1 MLSEIKDSMKSE
13 FSSLNSR
20 LTSLESKGLGDAS
33 STPRVEAP
41 PPNHLVSSPEEA
53 EAEGDDNLS
62 MAPGSQERLFLEDDV
77 GEASLHKSQD
87 STHTSELKTESHV
100 GEEIEVSDVN
110 ASLISKEVLWA
121 RVYTLMRDVANVP
134 FASPPRVQK
143 LKSNFEASCGLAAD
157 NKPIYGSFPESNHT
171 ISALRIVNESLSNE
185 SLQSS
190 AQLSGFSPSSFPGV
204 FLVKDYQ
211 VYNSTLGRIVPTCD
225 KSMSNLLGSKPCD
238 SLRLSQAL
246 WSKSENLLRNSSLVL
261 GHADHYLAASGSL
274 LQDLDGE
281 GIPEIKAFLLQ
292 LDKALGA
299 SQSLILGTLAN
310 FTLAKRLEMLDKSTV
325 SESLKDSL
333 LRSPISSKIFG
344 LSLEKVQEEAALFF
358 HFFPFFS
365 DFLEAPLQGC
375 SEETE
380 SALGHCPFVI
390 CQPLPGRKKFLCH
403 IFLWEGGWPIFL
415 DQWEKI
421 TTDPWV
427 LLIIRGIGSSIQE
440 ATTSVSLSY
449 PIYNFSRS
457 SQDSA
462 SGFRGINAVT
472 ESTIELVSRTALDPG
487 FYSRIFLVPKKTGG
501 MRPVIDL
508 SVLNT
513 YLIIPHFKTETN
525 RSIRASILPGMWA
538 TSLDLADAY
547 FHCPIA
553 PTFRRYLRFAG
564 ATRYSLLKEFSP
576 VNLSSHTHIVIELF
590 LRIGF
595 MISWEKSDRIPSQNF
610 IFLGEHYRTDLGLVF
625 PTEIKFLSLCK
636 FIQFSLKEPFLTAR
650 QFSQLLGLLN
660 SLADVVP
667 LGRLHIRPIQYY
679 LFEHWLPASQDW
691 EAQIPVLDP
700 LKPHLFWW
708 TYREN
713 VLKGVPLLTDSPS
726 LTLYTDSSSLG
737 WGAYL
742 NGLTASGQWSSQLQ
756 REHIN
761 VLEMKAV
768 CLALSHF
775 RESLSNK
782 SVVLATDNST
792 VVAYLEN
799 QGGTCSFPLFQLARD
814 ILLFCAQHQ
823 IVLVVR
829 HIPGHLNLLA
839 DSLSRSLAPVNTE
852 WELHRSV
859 FQSVVLHWGKPNI
872 DLFAT
877 SLNFKIQTFV
887 SPVPDPR
894 AYAVDAMAMSWEG
907 MFGYAFPPFR
917 FLAPVL
923 KKIERER
930 CRIIVIAPAWPKQA
944 WFPDL
949 LCLSCANP
957 LVLPLKHNLLSQFK
971 GRVLHQS
978 PGFLHLHTWLL
989 SGITS
994 DRRVFLNQLPCI
1006 SPGQFEN
1013 PLAAFMTPNALASGR
1028 RRSEIH
1034 ALSIS
1039 DSCLRFTR
1047 NRSSVTL
1054 LTDPAFLGKNQIPDK
1069 GATHIVIPALPDNS
1083 DSLALCP
1090 VRILTAYLSISS
1102 TIRSGN
1108 TRLFIPIKRGV
1119 SDLSAPPSIYYIPN
1133 FITKDEEEI
1142 LIHHVNTAPRPKW
1155 TQLSNRRLQNW
1166 GGLPHPKGMIA
1177 EDLPHWLQIYAEK
1190 IAGLGV
1196 FEDKIPNHVLVNE
1209 YRAGQGI
1216 MPHEDGSLFYPTVS
1230 TISLGSHSMLEFY
1243 HHLSLHDDS
1252 SEAGDTKKSTIED
1265 RYLLSMLLEPRSLV
1279 LVCDEMYKVHLHGIS
1294 EKNSDIVTDKVANI
1308 DVCEMANLGDTLHRE
1323 TRISLT
1329 IRYVPKILKNKL
1341 FFGKR

>member
-1 MLSEIKDSMKSE
+1 MVRERYHLSH
-13 FSSLNSR
+13 LNQTF
-20 LTSLESKGLGDAS
+20 L
-33 STPRVEAP
+33 PRKNGYFDVV
-41 PPNHLVSSPEEA
+41 VS
-53 EAEGDDNLS
+53 
-62 MAPGSQERLFLEDDV
+62 
-77 GEASLHKSQD
+77 
-87 STHTSELKTESHV
+87 
-100 GEEIEVSDVN
+100 
-110 ASLISKEVLWA
+110 
-121 RVYTLMRDVANVP
+121 
-134 FASPPRVQK
+134 
-143 LKSNFEASCGLAAD
+143 
-157 NKPIYGSFPESNHT
+157 
-171 ISALRIVNESLSNE
+171 
-185 SLQSS
+185 
-190 AQLSGFSPSSFPGV
+190 
-204 FLVKDYQ
+204 
-211 VYNSTLGRIVPTCD
+211 
-225 KSMSNLLGSKPCD
+225 
-238 SLRLSQAL
+238 
-246 WSKSENLLRNSSLVL
+246 
-261 GHADHYLAASGSL
+261 
-274 LQDLDGE
+274 
-281 GIPEIKAFLLQ
+281 
-292 LDKALGA
+292 
-299 SQSLILGTLAN
+299 SLILPLLPILLGLPRSAPSRVFRRNRISPRTLP
-310 FTLAKRLEMLDKSTV
+310 LRYLSTP
-325 SESLKDSL
+325 S
-333 LRSPISSKIFG
+333 G
-344 LSLEKVQEEAALFF
+344 EE
-358 HFFPFFS
+358 
-365 DFLEAPLQGC
+365 E
-375 SEETE
+375 
-380 SALGHCPFVI
+380 I
-390 CQPLPGRKKFLCH
+390 PLPHIPVGGRLAH
-403 IFLWEGGWPIFL
+403 FL

-427 LLIIRGIGSSIQE
+427 LSIIRGGLDLQFKRPPPLSASPIPF
-440 ATTSVSLSY
+440 TTSADPHKILLLDSEVSMLL
-449 PIYNFSRS
+449 
-457 SQDSA
+457 QKA
-462 SGFRGINAVT
+462 A
-472 ESTIELVSRTALDPG
+472 IELVSTTALDPG

-513 YLIIPHFKTETN
+513 YLIIPHFKMETN

-553 PTFRRYLRFAG
+553 PPFRRYLRFVWDDKVYQFRALPFG
-564 ATRYSLLKEFSP
+564 LALAPLVFTKLFQTALAHLHSLSIQIHSYLDDSLLKEFSP

-595 MISWEKSDRIPSQNF
+595 MISWEKSELIPSQNF

-625 PTEIKFLSLCK
+625 PTEIKFLSLCQ

-700 LKPHLFWW
+700 LKPHLLWW

-799 QGGTCSFPLFQLARD
+799 QGGTRSFPLFQLARD

-971 GRVLHQS
+971 GRVVHQS
-978 PGFLHLHTWLL
+978 PGFLHLHAWLL

-1006 SPGQFEN
+1006 SPGQSES
-1013 PLAAFMTPNALASGR
+1013 PLAAFMTPNGQSSLLGVVKR
-1028 RRSEIH
+1028 R
-1034 ALSIS
+1034 
-1039 DSCLRFTR
+1039 
-1047 NRSSVTL
+1047 
-1054 LTDPAFLGKNQIPDK
+1054 
-1069 GATHIVIPALPDNS
+1069 
-1083 DSLALCP
+1083 
-1090 VRILTAYLSISS
+1090 
-1102 TIRSGN
+1102 
-1108 TRLFIPIKRGV
+1108 
-1119 SDLSAPPSIYYIPN
+1119 
-1133 FITKDEEEI
+1133 
-1142 LIHHVNTAPRPKW
+1142 LIHSK
-1155 TQLSNRRLQNW
+1155 
-1166 GGLPHPKGMIA
+1166 
-1177 EDLPHWLQIYAEK
+1177 
-1190 IAGLGV
+1190 
-1196 FEDKIPNHVLVNE
+1196 
-1209 YRAGQGI
+1209 
-1216 MPHEDGSLFYPTVS
+1216 
-1230 TISLGSHSMLEFY
+1230 
-1243 HHLSLHDDS
+1243 SLH
-1252 SEAGDTKKSTIED
+1252 
-1265 RYLLSMLLEPRSLV
+1265 
-1279 LVCDEMYKVHLHGIS
+1279 IS
-1294 EKNSDIVTDKVANI
+1294 
-1308 DVCEMANLGDTLHRE
+1308 
-1323 TRISLT
+1323 
-1329 IRYVPKILKNKL
+1329 
-1341 FFGKR
+1341 